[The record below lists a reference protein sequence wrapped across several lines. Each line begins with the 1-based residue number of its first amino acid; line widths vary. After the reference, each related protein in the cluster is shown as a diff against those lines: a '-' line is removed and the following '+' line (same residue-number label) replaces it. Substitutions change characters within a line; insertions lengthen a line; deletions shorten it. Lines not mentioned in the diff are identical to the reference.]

1 MKKIVMIGI
10 RHHVDDDRIY
20 HKESLSLKN
29 KGYKI
34 TIIGM
39 PKITPEKLGVDKV
52 IEVKGSVFKRII
64 QAVLFG
70 LREQADIYHVHDMES
85 LVSGIFIKIIRP
97 ESKLIWDV
105 HEYYP
110 DMISLSNF
118 LGKLFLSLMCFII
131 EPIASKY
138 LTKLIITADKATAK
152 RYLKWS
158 NKVFVVHNYVEFDNS
173 SIFDLNLMES
183 IATPPVFVYVGGIS
197 IDRGSNVL
205 HMLADIISTFGG
217 SLVLVGPVKDRV
229 SKDILQKKKKNLIY
243 LGQLPHE
250 QIPAVL
256 KCSDVGVI
264 PLKPIPKYHKNIPIK
279 LFEYMAFGL
288 PILSSKLK
296 ATCEFIIGDKV
307 GECIEYGNPSD
318 VHRAI
323 FKILSEY
330 PQYKKNCFKASNKKY
345 SWNVA
350 AHTLLKAYNIR

>member
-1 MKKIVMIGI
+1 MKKIVMIGV

-20 HKESLSLKN
+20 HKESLSLKS

-39 PKITPEKLGVDKV
+39 PKITSGELNVDRI
-52 IEVKGSVFKRII
+52 IEVNGSIFRRIV
-64 QAVLFG
+64 QAILFG
-70 LREQADIYHVHDMES
+70 IREQADVYHVHDMES
-85 LVSGIFIKIIRP
+85 LIAGIFIKIIRP
-97 ESKLIWDV
+97 KSKLIWDV

-110 DMISLSNF
+110 DMIPLSNF

-131 EPIASKY
+131 EPIVSKY
-138 LTKLIITADKATAK
+138 LIKLIITADKATAK
-152 RYLKWS
+152 RYLKWN

-173 SIFDLNLMES
+173 SIFDLNLVES
-183 IATPPVFVYVGGIS
+183 IATPPVFVYVGSIS

-205 HMLADIISTFGG
+205 YMLADIISNFGG
-217 SLVLVGPVKDRV
+217 SLVLVGPIKDRA

-256 KCSDVGVI
+256 KYSDVGVI

-279 LFEYMAFGL
+279 LFEYLAFGL
-288 PILSSKLK
+288 PILSSRLK

-307 GECIEYGNPSD
+307 GECIEYDNLSD

-323 FKILSEY
+323 FKILSGYVEY
-330 PQYKKNCFKASNKKY
+330 QKNCLRASKKY
-345 SWNVA
+345 SWKVA
-350 AHTLLKAYNIR
+350 KHTLLKAYNMG